1 MTNLIIIAIDSRY
14 SIICQ
19 YENLKNFN
27 MWDNIVGYVQ
37 AERNK
42 RKFDIELNG
51 EKLGRVNWF
60 KDAMPILESKLGIKC
75 QFMFDDNYRQYK

>member
-1 MTNLIIIAIDSRY
+1 MTDLIIIAIDSRY

-19 YENLKNFN
+19 YDNTKKFN
-27 MWDNIVGYVQ
+27 MWDNIVGHIK

-42 RKFDIELNG
+42 KKFDIELNG

-60 KDAMPILESKLGIKC
+60 KDAIPILQNKLGINC
-75 QFMFDDNYRQYK
+75 QFMLDRNYK